1 MKKVLILANVAW
13 TIANFRKYLI
23 EDLILSGYAV
33 YCVADRDDFSQ
44 ESIQNLESCGATFI
58 PIKMNRK
65 SINPL
70 FELIYM
76 LRLFLILKRTAP
88 NVILS
93 YTIKPNIFGSFVARF
108 LNIPQI
114 ATINGLGS
122 ALLTTSIISKVSLF
136 LYKYALKHPHKVLF
150 QNIDDLNNFVEKK
163 ILAKEKTGYVPG
175 SGINLDDFKKCE
187 RHIPKDGKTVFLLIA
202 RLIAD
207 KGIQEYIQAARLI
220 KEKGLANCEFLLA
233 GPFDEG
239 NPTAIN
245 SMDVE
250 QWVNDGIIRY
260 LGQTNNI
267 KDFFAQAD
275 VIVLPSYREG
285 LSRLLLEA
293 ASCQKP
299 LIATNVPGC
308 KELIHENKNGFL
320 CEPKD
325 INSLFHAIEKMLL
338 LSGSD
343 RDNLGIYGRTI
354 IMQNFT
360 FQKVNAIYL
369 NTIQAILE
377 EKVKAY
383 AYDI

>member
-23 EDLILSGYAV
+23 EDLISSGYTV
-33 YCVADRDDFSQ
+33 YCVADIDNFSE
-44 ESIQNLESCGATFI
+44 ESIKNLELYGAKFV
-58 PIKMNRK
+58 PIKMSRK

-70 FELIYM
+70 VELIYM
-76 LRLFLILKRTAP
+76 LRLFLLLKRIAP
-88 NVILS
+88 DVILS
-93 YTIKPNIFGSFVARF
+93 YTIKPNIFGSFVARL

-122 ALLTTSIISKVSLF
+122 AILTTSIISKISLF

-150 QNIDDLNNFVEKK
+150 QNIDDLDNFLKNK
-163 ILAKEKTGYVPG
+163 ILAKEQTVYVPG
-175 SGINLDDFKKCE
+175 SGINIDEFDKCE
-187 RHIPKDGKTVFLLIA
+187 RHTHQDEKTVFLLIA

-207 KGIQEYIQAARLI
+207 KGIHEYIQAARRI
-220 KEKGLANCEFLLA
+220 KEEGFQNCEFLLA
-233 GPFDEG
+233 GHFDEG
-239 NPTAIN
+239 NPTAIK
-245 SMDVE
+245 STDVE
-250 QWVNDGIIRY
+250 QCVNDGIIRY
-260 LGQTNNI
+260 LGHTNNI

-293 ASCQKP
+293 ACCQKP

-308 KELIHENKNGFL
+308 KELVHDSKNGFL

-325 INSLFHAIEKMLL
+325 VTSLTFAIEKMLL
-338 LSGSD
+338 LSKDD
-343 RDNLGIYGRTI
+343 RDNLGIYGRNI

-369 NTIQAILE
+369 NAIQTALQ
-377 EKVKAY
+377 EKVKVAQL
-383 AYDI
+383 